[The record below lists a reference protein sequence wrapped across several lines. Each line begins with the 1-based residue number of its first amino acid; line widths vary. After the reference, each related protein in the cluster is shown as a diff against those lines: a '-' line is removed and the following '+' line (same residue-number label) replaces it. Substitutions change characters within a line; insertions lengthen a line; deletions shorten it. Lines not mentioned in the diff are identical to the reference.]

1 MTIGQTIAAERR
13 KLGLSQEQLGEK
25 MGVTRQSISKWESD
39 AALPELEKLIALSRL
54 FRMPVGQLLGI
65 EEPAAPETESAPA
78 PEPAEVQQL
87 AERIA
92 GEYLRQQPKPRRWP
106 RWVSLALIFGLA
118 LGLWQTSRRLSNL
131 EQNYWSLQS
140 SLGALRSSVSQLQD
154 LPSSIRQL
162 LEDVARADS
171 LVWDAH
177 KWLFQTYACS
187 TVMFRDRKHL
197 AAFYS
202 SDPEYLRDAAAEN
215 GEINYWE
222 WGIELTRP
230 ARSLKLWL
238 TLQTLGTDQISDMVT
253 HGIGLAQQTES
264 MLRNQPEWEVVTPTQ
279 LAIVKFCYAPQ
290 GITPQQQDELFLG
303 A

>member
-1 MTIGQTIAAERR
+1 MMKPPEVSHFRGLQALAQFRQRILYFRR
-13 KLGLSQEQLGEK
+13 HFGIDLTS
-25 MGVTRQSISKWESD
+25 
-39 AALPELEKLIALSRL
+39 L
-54 FRMPVGQLLGI
+54 F
-65 EEPAAPETESAPA
+65 A
-78 PEPAEVQQL
+78 
-87 AERIA
+87 
-92 GEYLRQQPKPRRWP
+92 
-106 RWVSLALIFGLA
+106 
-118 LGLWQTSRRLSNL
+118 
-131 EQNYWSLQS
+131 
-140 SLGALRSSVSQLQD
+140 
-154 LPSSIRQL
+154 SIRQL

-187 TVMFRDRKHL
+187 MVLFRDRKHL

-230 ARSLKLWL
+230 AHSLKLWL
-238 TLQTLGTDQISDMVT
+238 TLQTLVTDQISDMVT